1 MKHEPAQIKKLNAL
15 MRKLKTKHKSLEAP
29 SYEPTTQLI
38 IAFLQADSTRR
49 KAEQAYDA
57 LMENMVDNNELRV
70 SHTQEIVDVIGEKY
84 PRVYWRVERML
95 ESLRDVYLREHD
107 HRMVKVATQTKKEQ
121 RHYLDTLT
129 GVTPY
134 VAASVMLLSFGGHA
148 IPVDDK
154 LVALLER
161 EGAIDEGLS
170 AAEVESLLLRQ
181 FKAGDPSV
189 EAHLLLQA
197 WSDGCKTPASV
208 LEAPEPQLFTVET
221 LREDQKREPA
231 KKKTPKKK
239 TKAAAKEAK
248 AETKAEAKP
257 AKKAAAKTAKKTTKK
272 TAKKTTKKTTKKTS
286 KKK

>member
-15 MRKLKTKHKSLEAP
+15 MRKLKTKHKNLEAP

-38 IAFLQADSTRR
+38 MAFLQADSTRR

-221 LREDQKREPA
+221 SREDQKREPA
-231 KKKTPKKK
+231 KKKTKKK
-239 TKAAAKEAK
+239 AKAAAKDTSAD
-248 AETKAEAKP
+248 AKP
-257 AKKAAAKTAKKTTKK
+257 AKKPAAKAAKKTTKKTTKK
-272 TAKKTTKKTTKKTS
+272 TAKKTTKKTS

>member
-15 MRKLKTKHKSLEAP
+15 MRRLKTKHKNIEAQA
-29 SYEPTTQLI
+29 YEPTTQLI
-38 IAFLQADSTRR
+38 MAFLQADSSRR

-95 ESLRDVYLREHD
+95 ESMRDVFLREHD
-107 HRMVKVATQTKKEQ
+107 HKMVKVVSQTKKEQ

-129 GVTPY
+129 GITPY
-134 VAASVMLLSFGGHA
+134 VAASVMLLCFGGHA

-161 EGAIDEGLS
+161 EGAIDEGLT
-170 AAEVESLLLRQ
+170 AADVEGLLLRQ

-208 LEAPEPQLFTVET
+208 LEAPEPQLFTVEAT
-221 LREDQKREPA
+221 REDQKREPA
-231 KKKTPKKK
+231 KKTTKK
-239 TKAAAKEAK
+239 TKAANVKGK
-248 AETKAEAKP
+248 TSDAKP
-257 AKKAAAKTAKKTTKK
+257 TK
-272 TAKKTTKKTTKKTS
+272 KKTTKKTTKKTA